1 MIPHFFTLTA
11 GAAAAESDKN
21 PSLAMAEQNDTAND
35 TQNDT
40 ANDTQIVT
48 SLPPS
53 NSRFVLESS
62 LNGVH
67 RQQT

>member
-1 MIPHFFTLTA
+1 
-11 GAAAAESDKN
+11 
-21 PSLAMAEQNDTAND
+21 MAEQNDTANDTQNDTANDTQNDTAND

-62 LNGVH
+62 LNGIH